1 MYVCICIIV
10 IVIIC
15 NIIVP
20 ADLLLLLPQSCRR
33 ASRRVSLYI
42 IGWHY
47 LSKATCLMR
56 PRVVYA
62 LVVVNDHHNLLH
74 YLPLWKKWIMNRLI
88 RICCIICVMEGCA
101 ERGRR
106 SSLSMYIYIYIYI
119 YTQYYIYIYTC
130 AVGVRL
136 FGFPCVFLFKQTQD
150 SHYVLHECMYVS
162 IYIYIYMYI
171 ERERD
176 R

>member
-119 YTQYYIYIYTC
+119 HNI
-130 AVGVRL
+130 
-136 FGFPCVFLFKQTQD
+136 
-150 SHYVLHECMYVS
+150 
-162 IYIYIYMYI
+162 IYIYIYMRGGG
-171 ERERD
+171 ETFWVPLCVLV
-176 R
+176 